1 MAMVERLTII
11 RGVEKFELQTKTARW
26 VLAKEEGYSP
36 VKMLVSAIGA
46 CGGYVYQSVLENS
59 HIPFEFEKIEVTY
72 SREVERRAQPLKQV
86 TIIFYV
92 SVPEA
97 FQARATRCLKLVS
110 PNCPVI
116 QSLAE
121 RITVEETVVFKK

>member
-1 MAMVERLTII
+1 MVERLTII

-36 VKMLVSAIGA
+36 VQMLVSAIGA
-46 CGGYVYQSVLENS
+46 CGDTCINPFWKIRTFPLSLKNRS
-59 HIPFEFEKIEVTY
+59 HVSK
-72 SREVERRAQPLKQV
+72 VERRAQPLKQV
-86 TIIFYV
+86 TILFYV
-92 SVPEA
+92 TVPEA
-97 FQARATRCLKLVS
+97 FQEHDTVFEACL

>member
-1 MAMVERLTII
+1 
-11 RGVEKFELQTKTARW
+11 
-26 VLAKEEGYSP
+26 
-36 VKMLVSAIGA
+36 MLVSAIGA

-86 TIIFYV
+86 TILFYV

>member
-36 VKMLVSAIGA
+36 V
-46 CGGYVYQSVLENS
+46 LENS

-86 TIIFYV
+86 TILFYV
-92 SVPEA
+92 SVPED

>member
-36 VKMLVSAIGA
+36 VQMLVSAIGA
-46 CGGYVYQSVLENS
+46 CGDTCINPFWKIRTFPLSLKNRS
-59 HIPFEFEKIEVTY
+59 HVFKR
-72 SREVERRAQPLKQV
+72 SRETSTTIKTGDDSLYV
-86 TIIFYV
+86 T
-92 SVPEA
+92 VPEA
-97 FQARATRCLKLVS
+97 FQERATRCLKLVS

>member
-36 VKMLVSAIGA
+36 VQMLVSAIGA

-72 SREVERRAQPLKQV
+72 YKRSRETRT
-86 TIIFYV
+86 TIKTGDDYLLCVCSRSLSRTGDTVF
-92 SVPEA
+92 EA
-97 FQARATRCLKLVS
+97 CLPKLS
-110 PNCPVI
+110 SDSI
-116 QSLAE
+116 
-121 RITVEETVVFKK
+121 IG

>member
-36 VKMLVSAIGA
+36 VQMLVSAIGA

-72 SREVERRAQPLKQV
+72 SREIERRAQPLKQV
-86 TIIFYV
+86 TISLLCVCSRSLSSTGDTVF
-92 SVPEA
+92 EA
-97 FQARATRCLKLVS
+97 CLPKLS
-110 PNCPVI
+110 SDSI
-116 QSLAE
+116 
-121 RITVEETVVFKK
+121 IG

>member
-11 RGVEKFELQTKTARW
+11 RGVEKFELQTKTAHW

-36 VKMLVSAIGA
+36 VQMLVSAIGA

-72 SREVERRAQPLKQV
+72 SREVERR
-86 TIIFYV
+86 
-92 SVPEA
+92 
-97 FQARATRCLKLVS
+97 CLKLGP
-110 PNCPVI
+110 PNCLVI

>member
-36 VKMLVSAIGA
+36 VQMLVSAIGA

-59 HIPFEFEKIEVTY
+59 HIPFEFE
-72 SREVERRAQPLKQV
+72 
-86 TIIFYV
+86 
-92 SVPEA
+92 
-97 FQARATRCLKLVS
+97 
-110 PNCPVI
+110 
-116 QSLAE
+116 
-121 RITVEETVVFKK
+121 

>member
-11 RGVEKFELQTKTARW
+11 RGVEIFELQTKTAHW
-26 VLAKEEGYSP
+26 VLANEEGYSP
-36 VKMLVSAIGA
+36 VQMLVSAIGA

-86 TIIFYV
+86 TILFYV
-92 SVPEA
+92 SVPED
-97 FQARATRCLKLVS
+97 FQARETRCLKLVS

>member
-36 VKMLVSAIGA
+36 VQMLVSAIGA

-86 TIIFYV
+86 TILFYV
-92 SVPEA
+92 CSRSLSRTGDTVFE
-97 FQARATRCLKLVS
+97 TCLPKLS
-110 PNCPVI
+110 SDSI
-116 QSLAE
+116 
-121 RITVEETVVFKK
+121 IG